1 MQIIADVG
9 GIPGK
14 DCRGFCK
21 YCYFRKVKDQ
31 DPLGCRSCTPGT
43 VGCDNC
49 TTGVREIS
57 NEFIHPFM
65 VVGSVQNSLMMGEI
79 PDRNLR

>member
-1 MQIIADVG
+1 MEYPVKTAEDFVNIVI
-9 GIPGK
+9 
-14 DCRGFCK
+14 
-21 YCYFRKVKDQ
+21 FRKVKNQ

-65 VVGSVQNSLMMGEI
+65 VVGSVQNSLMMGDI
-79 PDRNLR
+79 QRRFKG

>member
-21 YCYFRKVKDQ
+21 YCYFRKVKEG
-31 DPLGCRSCTPGT
+31 DPLGCKFCLPGRFGCEQCTS
-43 VGCDNC
+43 
-49 TTGVREIS
+49 GVS
-57 NEFIHPFM
+57 
-65 VVGSVQNSLMMGEI
+65 
-79 PDRNLR
+79 RNKKRIYPPIYGG